1 MISICFFVLTLVS
14 VFAAPPRTQ
23 IVEGDPALFC
33 EMPSLV
39 FLKIYRTYMMGYRM
53 CGGTLISPSY
63 VITAAHCFEGLIDRV
78 EVNLG
83 SLNKHETVQNVTS
96 TTIFRHE
103 NYTRSKYL
111 IENDIGL
118 LRLEKPLENVECVFP
133 VDMAAESDVF
143 DNKTCIIAGWGRTG
157 LQESSSDVLLKAAV
171 PVVPIDECR
180 NQSSLII
187 SNGFICAGD
196 YIPGGASI
204 CKGDSGGPLICPHE
218 NNMVLAGVISHGL
231 DCHKEASLFTSI
243 AYYREWIDN
252 IMNSVEQ

>member
-1 MISICFFVLTLVS
+1 MFPFVSSFLTLVS

-39 FLKIYRTYMMGYRM
+39 FLKIYRTFLMGYRM

-63 VITAAHCFEGLIDRV
+63 VVTAAHCLEGLIDYI
-78 EVNLG
+78 EVNVG

-96 TTIFRHE
+96 TINFRHE

-118 LRLEKPLENVECVFP
+118 LKLEKPVKNVECVSQM
-133 VDMAAESDVF
+133 DMAAKDDVF
-143 DNKTCIIAGWGRTG
+143 DNKTCIIAGWGRLG
-157 LQESSSDVLLKAAV
+157 LKESHSDVLQKAFV

-180 NQSSLII
+180 NKSSLAI
-187 SNGFICAGD
+187 SDGFICAGD

-204 CKGDSGGPLICPHE
+204 CKGDSGGPLICPHG
-218 NNMVLAGVISHGL
+218 NNMVLAGVISYGL
-231 DCHKEASLFTSI
+231 DCSREASLFTSI
-243 AYYREWIDN
+243 AYYRDWIDN
-252 IMNSVEQ
+252 IMNE